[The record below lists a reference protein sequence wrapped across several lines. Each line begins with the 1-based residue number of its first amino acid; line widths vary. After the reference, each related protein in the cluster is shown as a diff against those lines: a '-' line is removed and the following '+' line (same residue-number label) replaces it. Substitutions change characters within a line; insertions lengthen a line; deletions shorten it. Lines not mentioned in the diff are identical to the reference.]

1 MFDNTFEHR
10 RFDRSGFRGP
20 RGPQFGPG
28 GPGFGPGVGPFGRGR
43 GFGPGGP
50 RARKGDIR
58 AAILSLLAEAPNS
71 GYGLIKAIGEKTG
84 GAWTP
89 SPGSVY
95 PTLAQLVDEELIA
108 GEPAVAG
115 RSEYRLTDAGRA
127 YVEAHAETLTAAWAN
142 AAAGPGGAK
151 GELFASAGKLLGAMR
166 QFAGQANDAQVKEMV
181 GKLDE
186 LRREI
191 YRTLGE

>member
-10 RFDRSGFRGP
+10 RFDKGGFRGP

-28 GPGFGPGVGPFGRGR
+28 GPGFGPGGPFGRGR

-58 AAILSLLAEAPNS
+58 AAILSLLAEGPNS
-71 GYGLIKAIGEKTG
+71 GYGLLKAIGEKTG

-115 RSEYRLTDAGRA
+115 RSEYHLTDAGRA
-127 YVEAHAETLTAAWAN
+127 YIEANAQTLDTAWAN
-142 AAAGPGGAK
+142 ASAGPGGPH
-151 GELFASAGKLLGAMR
+151 GELFSSARKLLGAMR
-166 QFAGQANDAQVKEMV
+166 QFAGQANDTQVREMT